1 MPTYPIPVK
10 PQLMVWAQLSCATAW
25 EQVRSRVDEKGDFG
39 LSELCCSLQFLTADF
54 IEGEGDRVADLNK

>member
-1 MPTYPIPVK
+1 
-10 PQLMVWAQLSCATAW
+10 MVWAQLSCATAW

-54 IEGEGDRVADLNK
+54 IEGEGDHVADLNK